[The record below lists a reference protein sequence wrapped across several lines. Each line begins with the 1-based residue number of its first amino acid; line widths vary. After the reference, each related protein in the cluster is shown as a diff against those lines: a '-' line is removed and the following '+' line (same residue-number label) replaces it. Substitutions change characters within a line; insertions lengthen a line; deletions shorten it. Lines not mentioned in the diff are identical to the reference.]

1 MFCRQEGRNEI
12 FSLPDFSRS
21 VAVFALFAVCL
32 HAQTLRCDLASKD
45 TVINGQSAKRC
56 LDLDSLKGKTVVV
69 PSNVTRLD
77 NDGFALCRK
86 AVVSGGNADIV
97 FILDQS
103 GSMWANQAWINTGV
117 TPNDT
122 LYYTGTGGC
131 NSTTTSGTVTIPVI
145 ETARSVPKL
154 NSGTGCNQYAGD
166 PLNARG
172 AAVRQAI
179 DYIAANSTVSTVGYL
194 GFAASVSQ
202 VRRPLQMSSSSNV
215 TTVKGS
221 VVLTNSS
228 GTTYR
233 GPLDTA
239 KRWLNDTSLRKNP
252 KAAIVFISD
261 GANTGASYSD
271 LINALMPPIY
281 GIFLGKNATADTA
294 NLVQLANQTGGAYY
308 RVPPT
313 KPDSLASVVRIIL
326 NRILQNYDP
335 DLMTI
340 TNSTLSPA
348 QTSTANLAGQFVDQG
363 NSSWRV
369 TLDSSLALQASTAN
383 AIRVITRF
391 KEAGTNSLRLDTSQ
405 FSLSTTG
412 TVATGTSTV
421 FSGIVTQCYAPSE
434 LRWLN
439 VAGSRPNPL
448 YFTEADS
455 SIKLQL
461 RGSNSGLTAV
471 RPTLSTLQS
480 VGRTPDA
487 ETGSLSLAFS
497 SQDSSR
503 FSGTVT
509 MRPAATPNLNSG
521 VLEPYFTD
529 SLIASWVNPRDP
541 RDFARD
547 TLRVRVANKAAR
559 AYFSTR
565 SDGGDTATQFVSAST
580 QACLIVVDNR
590 KTLADSLYR
599 VNISD
604 TTGSSDHETYALN
617 EIAPGKFSVCFPI
630 ESGTKVDNNGRV
642 QYSPVGDQ
650 LRAVYVDPVSDYHDT
665 AIASVVIKTAPAILY
680 NPATV
685 IDTVGKA
692 ASHSVS
698 TAGGGI
704 ATVYH
709 IAPALPAGLSLDT
722 LSGFISGMP
731 SVVSTSASY
740 TITAAGP
747 GGTGTTGLTLSVVV
761 AKPVIAY
768 NPSVVVDTVGGAVS
782 HSAVSSGG
790 PIASCSVTSGAMPA
804 GFILD
809 NSCRVLGTSSVTF
822 SAAQIVVTALNASGS
837 DTAALTLSV
846 VVAKPIV
853 EYNPSA
859 VVDTVGMFAAH
870 LVLTS
875 GGPITSCPIISGAL
889 PSGYGVDTA
898 CNMSGIPTATFDP
911 VALVFM
917 ASNASGTDTAK
928 LLLSAVV
935 AKPVIGYNPAA
946 VVDTVSMGASHGVV
960 STGGPITS
968 CSVTYGSL
976 PVGFSID
983 SACLVKGTPVTPFAA
998 TTVIVTALNASGS
1011 DTAALTLSAVVARPV
1026 IGYNPSSVVDTVGVT
1041 ANHSIASSG
1050 GPIVSCS
1057 VTSGALPSGFGIDNA
1072 CLVTGIPAGTFGP
1085 APIVVTATNTSGSD
1099 TAVLMLSA
1107 VVAPPTIAYNPS
1119 TVIDTVGQQVSHAV
1133 VSSNGPISSCAVTSG
1148 SLPAGFSIDNGCLV
1162 TGTPSTP
1169 FAPVTIVVTAS
1180 NSSGGDTATLTLSA
1194 VIDRP
1199 VIAYIPS
1206 VVVDTVGQQV
1216 SHAVVS
1222 SNGPISSCAVTSGSL
1237 PTGFGISDGCLVTG
1251 TLVAPFNPVTVIVTA
1266 VNSSGSDTAVLT
1278 LSAVVA
1284 KPVIGYNP
1292 SSVVDTVGQAISH
1305 AVISSGGPITSC
1317 SVTSGSL
1324 PSGLS
1329 LDNVCVVTGIP
1340 TGTFGPVSIVVTAMN
1355 ASGIDT
1361 AVLTLSA
1368 VVAKPMI
1375 GYNPSSVVD
1384 TVGQVISHSV
1394 ISSGGPISTCSVTS
1408 GTLPSG
1414 FSVDNGCV
1422 VTGTPVATY
1431 GPTTVTVT
1439 AVNSSGSGTATL
1451 ALSAVV
1457 ARPIVSYNPPAVID
1471 TAGVSATHSA
1481 ITSGGPIAS
1490 CSVTFGTL
1498 PSGYAIDN
1506 ACKIS
1511 GTPVVAFGSTSVVVM
1526 AVNASGSDTAV
1537 LTLSAAV
1544 ARPTVS
1550 FNPSAVVDTVGQAVS
1565 HAMVSSGGPINSC
1578 QVTSGT
1584 LPSGYSIG
1592 TACSVS
1598 GTPSTTFGPAT
1609 VVVTAVNTS
1618 GSDTATLTL
1627 SGVVAKPVIGYNP
1640 STFVDT
1646 VGVVA
1651 SHSVVSSGGPI
1662 TSCSVTSGT
1671 LPAGFAIDNGC
1682 RVNGNATSPFIAS
1695 SLVVTASNSSGSDT
1709 AKLTLSAVVARLV
1722 VSYRPSVVV
1731 DTIGI
1736 PAIHELIV
1744 LGGPVTDC
1752 QLTSGILPGA
1762 YSLSNTC
1769 TISGTTAEP
1778 FAAAELVVTATG
1790 PGGTDTA
1797 NLTLLSADAK
1807 PAITFNPSS
1816 VRDTVGKPANHPAIF
1831 LGGPVIA
1838 CTVTAGVLP
1847 SGLVIDNQCN
1857 ISGTPTVPAGPV
1869 SLTVTATN
1877 GVDQSSASLSIEV
1890 IGEPSSIAYSRPSI
1904 VAIRNVAIDPDT
1916 VTFVGAPMNTFTINP
1931 ALPAGLN
1938 LNPSNGL
1945 INGTPTVVSALT
1957 NYVVTGSGPGGTDTA
1972 WINIRVVSP
1981 PANLSYADELTTYV
1995 VGVAVTPNTPSIT
2008 GYATRYSVAPPL
2020 PNGLRIDSL
2029 SGVIAG
2035 TPVLQ
2040 SFPSDY
2046 TVTAGSFAGS
2056 TTSTLNIA
2064 VVGTPSN
2071 LSYTDDLPTYKAG
2084 VAIIPPNMPN
2094 VHGIVTFYT
2103 VSPTLPDGIVL
2114 DQTTGYI
2121 LGTPTTESTPRVYT
2135 ITGNNPGGTVSTMV
2149 TLGVVP

>member
-1 MFCRQEGRNEI
+1 M
-12 FSLPDFSRS
+12 
-21 VAVFALFAVCL
+21 

-1026 IGYNPSSVVDTVGVT
+1026 IGYNPSSVVDTVG
-1041 ANHSIASSG
+1041 
-1050 GPIVSCS
+1050 
-1057 VTSGALPSGFGIDNA
+1057 
-1072 CLVTGIPAGTFGP
+1072 
-1085 APIVVTATNTSGSD
+1085 
-1099 TAVLMLSA
+1099 
-1107 VVAPPTIAYNPS
+1107 
-1119 TVIDTVGQQVSHAV
+1119 
-1133 VSSNGPISSCAVTSG
+1133 
-1148 SLPAGFSIDNGCLV
+1148 
-1162 TGTPSTP
+1162 
-1169 FAPVTIVVTAS
+1169 
-1180 NSSGGDTATLTLSA
+1180 
-1194 VIDRP
+1194 
-1199 VIAYIPS
+1199 
-1206 VVVDTVGQQV
+1206 
-1216 SHAVVS
+1216 
-1222 SNGPISSCAVTSGSL
+1222 
-1237 PTGFGISDGCLVTG
+1237 
-1251 TLVAPFNPVTVIVTA
+1251 
-1266 VNSSGSDTAVLT
+1266 
-1278 LSAVVA
+1278 
-1284 KPVIGYNP
+1284 
-1292 SSVVDTVGQAISH
+1292 
-1305 AVISSGGPITSC
+1305 
-1317 SVTSGSL
+1317 
-1324 PSGLS
+1324 
-1329 LDNVCVVTGIP
+1329 
-1340 TGTFGPVSIVVTAMN
+1340 
-1355 ASGIDT
+1355 
-1361 AVLTLSA
+1361 
-1368 VVAKPMI
+1368 
-1375 GYNPSSVVD
+1375 
-1384 TVGQVISHSV
+1384 QVISHSV